1 MRSGWTKVSMA
12 AIALLAACGG
22 QADPNCDGVN
32 TAIVTTYSSDPGCT
46 SPVGVCT
53 TGTVSSGDLAGT
65 TWFTALTLNPGPSP
79 DLHLYTGDLVITTAS
94 GTVTLRDS
102 GMLNSATGYF
112 FEVQQVVS
120 ATGAQMGSS
129 GMLISEG
136 LATSTGFQG
145 SLSGSLCLMQ

>member
-1 MRSGWTKVSMA
+1 MRSRWNKVFVAM
-12 AIALLAACGG
+12 IALLAACGG
-22 QADPNCDGVN
+22 KPDPQCDGVN
-32 TAIVTTYSSDPGCT
+32 TAIVTTYSSDPSCT
-46 SPVGVCT
+46 SPIGVCT

-79 DLHLYTGDLVITTAS
+79 DLRLYTGNLVITTAS

-102 GMLNSATGYF
+102 GVLNTATGYF

-120 ATGAQMGSS
+120 ATGAQMGND

-136 LATSTGFQG
+136 LASQTGFQG
-145 SLSGSLCLMQ
+145 TLSGSLCLMQ